1 MAKNKKNNAN
11 TESKKKVANGEG
23 SLIKKENG
31 YELQI
36 TVGINPLTGRP
47 KRKSFSGKTIKEVR
61 AKERE
66 YYASIENGTFLE
78 PNRITVGEWVDK
90 WLKVYKFGTV
100 DPRTFDYYDDLIRLH
115 IKPKLGNIIL
125 QKLNKIQIQEFY
137 NELYNNG
144 NGLSVSRIKGI
155 RTTLYQS
162 LDEAVDANI
171 INKNPAN
178 RCVIP
183 KERKSKKYEAFTE
196 EEISKILK
204 VIDYT
209 NTYEIAIMLAFATGL
224 RQSELLALTWEDIDL
239 ENKCLDV
246 NKALSKILVR
256 DDEGNLLEDENSNKY
271 ELIVKSTKTESSNRM
286 IPLQPNIIPIL
297 RKQKL
302 RTAEINLKNSIPVSE
317 ENLVFPSQVGTKI
330 NAGNLTRQWR
340 KLLDRAKV
348 SYLKFHCIRHTFI
361 TQLVDKGGNIK
372 TIQNLAGHSTI
383 TTTLDVYAHSSDD
396 SKLDTI
402 SKLNDLFPNVEDC
415 KDVNKIEESPSAYN
429 KPAS

>member
-155 RTTLYQS
+155 RTTLNQS

-297 RKQKL
+297 RKQKYGDHHL
-302 RTAEINLKNSIPVSE
+302 SIAGLISGMAIMAVS
-317 ENLVFPSQVGTKI
+317 
-330 NAGNLTRQWR
+330 
-340 KLLDRAKV
+340 LL
-348 SYLKFHCIRHTFI
+348 LFI
-361 TQLVDKGGNIK
+361 
-372 TIQNLAGHSTI
+372 
-383 TTTLDVYAHSSDD
+383 
-396 SKLDTI
+396 
-402 SKLNDLFPNVEDC
+402 
-415 KDVNKIEESPSAYN
+415 
-429 KPAS
+429 